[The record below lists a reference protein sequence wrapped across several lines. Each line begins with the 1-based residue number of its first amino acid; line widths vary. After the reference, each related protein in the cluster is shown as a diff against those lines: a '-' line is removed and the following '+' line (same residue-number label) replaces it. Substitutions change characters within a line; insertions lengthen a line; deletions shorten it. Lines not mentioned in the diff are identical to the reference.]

1 MSPYDVAYPGGV
13 NSHVSHLGSEFTKLG
28 HDITFIAPSSKP
40 ADSVGLEKFVRLGRG
55 VPIPNA
61 GSIARISLSLWLAP
75 KIKGILG
82 KEKFDVVH
90 IHEPLSPHYLLKMHC
105 SNSLTIGTFH
115 AYRGRSGLHW
125 FGSRILPRALER
137 FAGRIAVSSSAKEF
151 ISRYYPGDY
160 KIIPNGIDI
169 EHFSRPVEPIPELCD
184 GKLNILF
191 VGRLEKRKG
200 LSHLLSAYSVLK
212 MQHTNIRLI
221 VVGPGN
227 LSKEIYGI
235 LGARALED
243 VVFTGAV
250 SYEDLP
256 RYFSAAHIF
265 CSPATGRESFG
276 IVLLE
281 AMAAGKPIV
290 ASKIEGYSS
299 VMSDGI
305 EGLFAPPKDEDALIE
320 ALGRLLN
327 DSVLRKTLG
336 SNGQKKARGYSW
348 VNVSREILDYYE
360 ELASGNVKGD
370 SQ

>member
-1 MSPYDVAYPGGV
+1 
-13 NSHVSHLGSEFTKLG
+13 
-28 HDITFIAPSSKP
+28 
-40 ADSVGLEKFVRLGRG
+40 LE
-55 VPIPNA
+55 P
-61 GSIARISLSLWLAP
+61 
-75 KIKGILG
+75 
-82 KEKFDVVH
+82 
-90 IHEPLSPHYLLKMHC
+90 
-105 SNSLTIGTFH
+105 
-115 AYRGRSGLHW
+115 
-125 FGSRILPRALER
+125 

-160 KIIPNGIDI
+160 KIIPNGIDA
-169 EHFSRPVEPIPELCD
+169 EHFSGPVEPIPELCD
-184 GKLNILF
+184 GKINILF

-200 LSHLLSAYSVLK
+200 LNHLLSAYSVLK

-227 LSKEIYGI
+227 IDKEIYGI

-256 RYFSAAHIF
+256 RYFSAAQIF

-299 VMSDGI
+299 VVSDGI
-305 EGLFAPPKDEDALIE
+305 DGLLVPPKDEDALIE
-320 ALGRLLN
+320 ALDRLLN
-327 DSVLRKTLG
+327 DSALRKSLG
-336 SNGQKKARGYSW
+336 SSGQEKARGYSW
-348 VNVSREILDYYE
+348 VNVSREILDYYQ
-360 ELASGNVKGD
+360 ELANGSNRASDNGKVYR
-370 SQ
+370 